1 VKDAPLTAEH
11 AHLASL
17 LEAIQRC
24 VYFLD
29 ASRKKQSW
37 PLSGDMLSAHAK
49 DVGLFESLSAVN
61 ERFGKLQ
68 DTLGSAM
75 RHAAVLS
82 GEQTDIFLRTLA
94 FYEKIGV
101 LESITE
107 WQVARATRNAAAHVY
122 ETDYAAIAEHF
133 NALNALIPALY
144 GDSSRFVTYCRDTL
158 GVIPVPGDFNAEFI
172 DLTCQGTAG
181 SGGEEHG
188 PSSDPPYP

>member
-1 VKDAPLTAEH
+1 MTETPLAAERGY
-11 AHLASL
+11 LASL

-37 PLSGDMLSAHAK
+37 PLSGESLSTRAK
-49 DVGLFESLSAVN
+49 DVALFESLAAVN

-75 RHAAVLS
+75 RHAAILS
-82 GEQTDIFLRTLA
+82 GEQTDTFLRTLA

-101 LESITE
+101 LESMTQ

-122 ETDYAAIAEHF
+122 ETDYAAIADHF
-133 NALNALIPALY
+133 NALNTLIPGLY
-144 GDSSRFVTYCRDTL
+144 GDCSRFVAYCRDTL
-158 GVIPVPGDFNAEFI
+158 GVAPIPGDFNGEFV
-172 DLTCQGTAG
+172 DLMRQGTKGPG
-181 SGGEEHG
+181 SGGK
-188 PSSDPPYP
+188 

>member
-1 VKDAPLTAEH
+1 VIETPLAAER

-29 ASRKKQSW
+29 ASRTKQHW
-37 PLSGDMLSAHAK
+37 PLSGQWLSARAK
-49 DVGLFESLSAVN
+49 DVGVFESLAAVN

-75 RHAAVLS
+75 RHAAILS
-82 GEQTDIFLRTLA
+82 GEQTDTFLRTLA
-94 FYEKIGV
+94 FYEKVGV
-101 LESITE
+101 LDSIAE

-144 GDSSRFVTYCRDTL
+144 GDSSRFVAYCRDTL
-158 GVIPVPGDFNAEFI
+158 GVVPVPGDFAAEFI
-172 DLTCQGTAG
+172 EVTRSEGPGVDSEVRG
-181 SGGEEHG
+181 S
-188 PSSDPPYP
+188 P